1 MPWNRRTLVQGLVAA
16 SCGALSARLVNASE
30 PSADT
35 NQRLRCLDYGRS
47 FICGTAP
54 FNAVRFVVESRTTIV
69 DPQTGRA
76 ADYYPCASCKSEN
89 TFAPKDLFQKENYD
103 FLPVL
108 GDGQW
113 LIFRRRVAMSPSY
126 RQVRKVDEL
135 WGPPNLKLVE
145 AGQVTVLD
153 AWEKIRDATA
163 RGVPLVA
170 QTEIAG
176 PNGVRAVIEYPVK
189 TMNISLEKKLY
200 QVDTGPIAFPDLSTP
215 CHPQIECLRLA
226 FVAFNASDFADFIVE
241 QPTPIFEGDTQVAEV
256 YHYANPFSLP
266 AKNTLLAVGS
276 L

>member
-1 MPWNRRTLVQGLVAA
+1 VQGLVAA
-16 SCGALSARLVNASE
+16 SCGALSARRAAAGA
-30 PSADT
+30 PSADAKT
-35 NQRLRCLDYGRS
+35 PPRCLDYGRS
-47 FICGTAP
+47 FICGTAS
-54 FNAVRFVVESRTTIV
+54 FNAVRFVIESRTTIV
-69 DPQTGRA
+69 DPRTGRA

-108 GDGQW
+108 GEGHW
-113 LIFRRRVAMSPSY
+113 LVFRRRAAASPSY
-126 RQVRKVDEL
+126 RQLRKVEDL

-153 AWEKIRDATA
+153 TWEKIRDATA
-163 RGVPLVA
+163 CGLPLVA
-170 QTEIAG
+170 RTEIAG
-176 PNGVRAVIEYPVK
+176 HEGIRAVIEYPVK

-215 CHPQIECLRLA
+215 CDPQIECLRLA
-226 FVAFNASDFADFIVE
+226 FVAFNAPDFADFIVE
-241 QPTPIFEGDTQVAEV
+241 QPTPIVEGGKQVAEV
-256 YHYANPFSLP
+256 HHYSNPFSLP